1 MAEGKGVRV
10 LCARVTRSARCSSR
24 LIRALTPYVCRNAIF
39 QKGLLVIVEKELISK
54 ITWRLMPFLGG
65 LYLIAY
71 IDRQN
76 VSFAK
81 LDMVDALGMSEY
93 AYGLG
98 ASLFFIGYFIFEVPS
113 NLLLD
118 RFGASKWFA
127 RILVSWGAVT
137 IALAYTQNATMFYV
151 LRFLLGACEA
161 GFFPGVLYLL
171 TFWYP
176 SAYRGTMVG
185 LFMIF
190 SALANAVGAP
200 LGGVLLDLDG
210 LYGYAGWQWVF
221 LATGIPAVIAGF
233 VTFFYLP
240 DRPDSAHFLT
250 SQEKDWLRERLASE
264 NAGMEAT
271 AADGFR
277 ALINPRVLL
286 MAVCYIG
293 FPLAA
298 YGLSYWLP
306 TIVKSFGVGNTANG
320 FLNIIPWV
328 LVAVALYVVPSAAD
342 KAPSKTPYIVF
353 PAIIGAVS
361 LVLSAVVPNH
371 VLQFAF
377 LSIAAAGIFAGQP
390 VFWSLPSRFLQ
401 GAGAAAGLA
410 AINSVGNLGGFV
422 AQNVV
427 PWIKD
432 TTGSTIAP
440 MFFLAACLAIAA
452 ALVLVVGR
460 MIPRQ
465 PSAANTGDRKTK
477 AGV

>member
-1 MAEGKGVRV
+1 MVD
-10 LCARVTRSARCSSR
+10 
-24 LIRALTPYVCRNAIF
+24 
-39 QKGLLVIVEKELISK
+39 EKQLISK
-54 ITWRLMPFLGG
+54 ITWRLMPFLGI

-76 VSFAK
+76 VSYAK
-81 LDMVDALGMSEY
+81 LEMVGDLGMSEY

-98 ASLFFIGYFIFEVPS
+98 ASLFFIGYFLFEVPS

-127 RILVSWGAVT
+127 RILVSWGIVT
-137 IALAYTQNATMFYV
+137 VALAYTQNATMFYI

-171 TFWYP
+171 TLWYP

-190 SALANAVGAP
+190 SAFANAIGAP
-200 LGGVLLDLDG
+200 LGGVLLDLNG
-210 LYGYAGWQWVF
+210 LYGMAGWQWVF
-221 LATGIPAVIAGF
+221 LVTGIPAIIAGI

-240 DRPDSAHFLT
+240 DLPLKASFL
-250 SQEKDWLRERLASE
+250 SDVEKTWLKDRLAAE
-264 NAGMEAT
+264 NSGMEQNAS
-271 AADGFR
+271 DGFR

-286 MAVCYIG
+286 MALCYVG

-306 TIVKSFGVGNTANG
+306 TIVKNFGVSNTTNG
-320 FLNIIPWV
+320 FLNIIPWL
-328 LVAVALYVVPSAAD
+328 LVAVALYAVPAAAD
-342 KAPSKTPYIVF
+342 KAVSKTPFIVI
-353 PAIIGAVS
+353 PALVGAVC
-361 LVLSAVVPNH
+361 LVLSAVIPDH
-371 VLQFAF
+371 TLQFTF
-377 LSIAAAGIFAGQP
+377 LCIAAAGIFAGQP

-432 TTGSTIAP
+432 STGSTIAP
-440 MFFLAACLAIAA
+440 MFFLAACLFAA
-452 ALVLVVGR
+452 ALLVVVIGR
-460 MIPRQ
+460 MVRQ
-465 PSAANTGDRKTK
+465 VPTPSDLGTPGAARVK
-477 AGV
+477 

>member
-1 MAEGKGVRV
+1 
-10 LCARVTRSARCSSR
+10 
-24 LIRALTPYVCRNAIF
+24 
-39 QKGLLVIVEKELISK
+39 
-54 ITWRLMPFLGG
+54 MPFLGI

-76 VSFAK
+76 VSYAK
-81 LDMVDALGMSEY
+81 LEMVGDLGMSEY

-98 ASLFFIGYFIFEVPS
+98 ASLFFIGYFLFEVPS

-127 RILVSWGAVT
+127 RILVSWGIVT
-137 IALAYTQNATMFYV
+137 VALAYTQNATMFYI

-171 TFWYP
+171 TLWYP

-190 SALANAVGAP
+190 SAFANAIGAP
-200 LGGVLLDLDG
+200 LGGVLLDLNG
-210 LYGYAGWQWVF
+210 LYGMAGWQWVF
-221 LATGIPAVIAGF
+221 LVTGIPAIIAGI

-240 DRPDSAHFLT
+240 DLPLKASFL
-250 SQEKDWLRERLASE
+250 SDAEKTWLKDRLAAE
-264 NAGMEAT
+264 NSGMEQNAS
-271 AADGFR
+271 DGFR

-286 MAVCYIG
+286 MALCYVG

-306 TIVKSFGVGNTANG
+306 TIVKNFGVSNTTNG
-320 FLNIIPWV
+320 FLNIIPWL
-328 LVAVALYVVPSAAD
+328 LVAVALYAVPAAAD
-342 KAPSKTPYIVF
+342 KAASKTPFIVI
-353 PAIIGAVS
+353 PALVGAVC
-361 LVLSAVVPNH
+361 LVLSAVIPDH
-371 VLQFAF
+371 TLQFTF
-377 LSIAAAGIFAGQP
+377 LCIAAAGIFAGQP

-432 TTGSTIAP
+432 STGSTIAP
-440 MFFLAACLAIAA
+440 MFFLAACLFAA
-452 ALVLVVGR
+452 ALLVVVIGR
-460 MIPRQ
+460 MVRQ
-465 PSAANTGDRKTK
+465 VPTPSDLGTPGAARVK
-477 AGV
+477 

>member
-1 MAEGKGVRV
+1 MVD
-10 LCARVTRSARCSSR
+10 
-24 LIRALTPYVCRNAIF
+24 
-39 QKGLLVIVEKELISK
+39 EKQLISK
-54 ITWRLMPFLGG
+54 ITWRLMPFLGI

-76 VSFAK
+76 VSYAK
-81 LDMVDALGMSEY
+81 LEMVGDLGMSEY

-127 RILVSWGAVT
+127 RILISWGMVT
-137 IALAYTQNATMFYV
+137 VALAYTQNATMFYI

-171 TFWYP
+171 TLWYP
-176 SAYRGTMVG
+176 SSYRGTMVG

-190 SALANAVGAP
+190 SAFANAIGAP
-200 LGGVLLDLDG
+200 LGGALLDLNG
-210 LYGYAGWQWVF
+210 LYGMAGWQWVF
-221 LATGIPAVIAGF
+221 LVTGGPAIVAGII
-233 VTFFYLP
+233 TLFYLP
-240 DRPDSAHFLT
+240 DLPSKASFI
-250 SQEKDWLRERLASE
+250 SESEKTWLKDRLAAE
-264 NAGMEAT
+264 NSDMEQN

-286 MAVCYIG
+286 MSLCYVG

-306 TIVKSFGVGNTANG
+306 TIVKNFGVSNTTNG
-320 FLNIIPWV
+320 FLNIIPWL
-328 LVAVALYVVPSAAD
+328 LVAVALYAVPAMAD
-342 KAPSKTPYIVF
+342 KAESKTPYIVI
-353 PAIIGAVS
+353 PALVGAVS
-361 LVLSAVVPNH
+361 LVLSAVVPDH
-371 VLQFAF
+371 TLQFIF
-377 LSIAAAGIFAGQP
+377 LCISAAGIFAGQP

-440 MFFLAACLAIAA
+440 MFFLAACLLAA
-452 ALVLVVGR
+452 ALLVLVIGR
-460 MIPRQ
+460 MVPRT
-465 PSAANTGDRKTK
+465 PARDNLGNADAAHVK
-477 AGV
+477 

>member
-1 MAEGKGVRV
+1 MVD
-10 LCARVTRSARCSSR
+10 
-24 LIRALTPYVCRNAIF
+24 
-39 QKGLLVIVEKELISK
+39 EKQLISK
-54 ITWRLMPFLGG
+54 ITWRLMPFLGI

-76 VSFAK
+76 VSYAK
-81 LDMVDALGMSEY
+81 LEMVGDLGMSEY

-127 RILVSWGAVT
+127 RILVSWGIVT
-137 IALAYTQNATMFYV
+137 VALAYTQNATMFYI

-171 TFWYP
+171 TLWYP

-190 SALANAVGAP
+190 SAFANAIGAP
-200 LGGVLLDLDG
+200 LGGVLLDLNG
-210 LYGYAGWQWVF
+210 LYGMAGWQWVF
-221 LATGIPAVIAGF
+221 LVTGIPAIIAGII
-233 VTFFYLP
+233 TLFFLP
-240 DRPDSAHFLT
+240 DLPAQASFLSDT
-250 SQEKDWLRERLASE
+250 EKTWLKDRLAAE
-264 NAGMEAT
+264 NSNMEKS

-286 MAVCYIG
+286 MALCYVG

-306 TIVKSFGVGNTANG
+306 TIVKNFGVSNTTNG
-320 FLNIIPWV
+320 FLNIIPWL
-328 LVAVALYVVPSAAD
+328 LVAIALYAVPTAAD
-342 KAPSKTPYIVF
+342 KAESKTPYIVI
-353 PAIIGAVS
+353 PALVGAVS
-361 LVLSAVVPNH
+361 LVLSAVIPEH
-371 VLQFAF
+371 TLQFTF
-377 LSIAAAGIFAGQP
+377 LCIAAAGIFAGQP

-432 TTGSTIAP
+432 STGSTIAP
-440 MFFLAACLAIAA
+440 MFFLAACLLVAVL
-452 ALVLVVGR
+452 LVLVIGR
-460 MIPRQ
+460 MIPRT
-465 PSAANTGDRKTK
+465 PRLDDLGNPGAARAK
-477 AGV
+477 

>member
-1 MAEGKGVRV
+1 M
-10 LCARVTRSARCSSR
+10 
-24 LIRALTPYVCRNAIF
+24 ID
-39 QKGLLVIVEKELISK
+39 EKQLISK
-54 ITWRLMPFLGG
+54 ITWRLMPFLGI

-76 VSFAK
+76 VSYAK
-81 LDMVDALGMSEY
+81 LDMVGALGMSEY

-127 RILVSWGAVT
+127 RILISWGAVT
-137 IALAYTQNATMFYV
+137 VALAYTQNATMFYI

-171 TFWYP
+171 TLWYP
-176 SAYRGTMVG
+176 SVYRGRMVG

-190 SALANAVGAP
+190 SAFANAIGAP
-200 LGGVLLDLDG
+200 LGGVLLDLNG
-210 LYGYAGWQWVF
+210 LYGIAGWQWVF
-221 LATGIPAVIAGF
+221 LVTGIPAILAGF
-233 VTFFYLP
+233 ITLFYLP
-240 DRPDSAHFLT
+240 DLPSKAPFLDDT
-250 SQEKDWLRERLASE
+250 EKKWLKDRLAME
-264 NAGMEAT
+264 NSGMEQN
-271 AADGFR
+271 AADGFK

-286 MAVCYIG
+286 MALCYIG

-306 TIVKSFGVGNTANG
+306 TIVKNFGVSNTTNG
-320 FLNIIPWV
+320 FLNIIPWL
-328 LVAVALYVVPSAAD
+328 LVAVVLYVVPAAAD
-342 KAPSKTPYIVF
+342 KAESKTPYIVI
-353 PAIIGAVS
+353 PALVGAAS
-361 LVLSAVVPNH
+361 LVLSAVIPDH
-371 VLQFAF
+371 TLQFAF

-410 AINSVGNLGGFV
+410 AINSVGNLGGFI

-432 TTGSTIAP
+432 STGSTIAP
-440 MFFLAACLAIAA
+440 MFFLAACLLIAVL
-452 ALVLVVGR
+452 LVLVIGR
-460 MIPRQ
+460 MVPRS
-465 PSAANTGDRKTK
+465 PRPEDLGNTGAARVK
-477 AGV
+477 

>member
-1 MAEGKGVRV
+1 MVD
-10 LCARVTRSARCSSR
+10 
-24 LIRALTPYVCRNAIF
+24 
-39 QKGLLVIVEKELISK
+39 EKQLISK
-54 ITWRLMPFLGG
+54 ITWRLMPFLGI

-81 LDMVDALGMSEY
+81 LEMVGDLGMSEY

-98 ASLFFIGYFIFEVPS
+98 ASLFFVGYFIFEVPS

-127 RILVSWGAVT
+127 RILISWGMVT
-137 IALAYTQNATMFYV
+137 VALAYTQNATMFYI

-171 TFWYP
+171 TLWYP
-176 SAYRGTMVG
+176 SAYRATMVG

-190 SALANAVGAP
+190 SAFANAIGAP
-200 LGGVLLDLDG
+200 LGGVLLDLNG
-210 LYGYAGWQWVF
+210 LYGLAGWQWVF
-221 LATGIPAVIAGF
+221 LVTGIPAIIAGF
-233 VTFFYLP
+233 ITLLYLP
-240 DRPDSAHFLT
+240 DLPAKATFLNDT
-250 SQEKDWLRERLASE
+250 EKNWLKDRLAAE
-264 NAGMEAT
+264 NSDMEKN

-286 MAVCYIG
+286 MALCYIG

-306 TIVKSFGVGNTANG
+306 TIVKNFGVSNTTNG
-320 FLNIIPWV
+320 FLNIIPWL
-328 LVAVALYVVPSAAD
+328 LVAIALYAVPAAAD
-342 KAPSKTPYIVF
+342 KAESKTPYIVI
-353 PAIIGAVS
+353 PALVGAVS
-361 LVLSAVVPNH
+361 LVLSAVIPDH
-371 VLQFAF
+371 TLQFTF
-377 LSIAAAGIFAGQP
+377 LCIAAAGIFAGQP

-410 AINSVGNLGGFV
+410 AINSVGNLGGFI

-432 TTGSTIAP
+432 STGSTIAP
-440 MFFLAACLAIAA
+440 MFFLAAWLLVAA
-452 ALVLVVGR
+452 LLVLVIGR
-460 MIPRQ
+460 MVPRAPQ
-465 PSAANTGDRKTK
+465 RGGLANADAAHLK
-477 AGV
+477 